1 VTTPGIPSEF
11 ALSTTCF
18 GTRLASIQDQIF
30 AAVGMG
36 FRRIELG
43 LTAAPPLMEGLVE
56 SQRETGVS
64 IPSLIAGCRDSLN
77 GSMVVDH
84 LGSLELEVR
93 ERALIAVRR
102 HVRLARSWGCH
113 TIVVRGSKIEDE
125 AFVVEARELEERCV
139 ERGENGNHSR
149 LRDDVQ
155 SFVSRVAIGGH
166 RQVQEFCRSLHT
178 LMQQEPGITFALE
191 PGREI
196 DDLFGFDVMGWV
208 IDDLGGRG
216 LAYWHDVG
224 HIHMRETLGLPP
236 QGQWLDAYGSHMLGI
251 HLQDAAEQ
259 ETEMPVGRGGVDF
272 ALLREYVPP
281 GAERVVEI
289 GPRHGR
295 AEILNSV
302 RALVDLGF

>member
-1 VTTPGIPSEF
+1 MTTPGIPSEF

-18 GTRLASIQDQIF
+18 GTRLTSIQDQIF

-43 LTAAPPLMEGLVE
+43 LTKKPAAMDGLVE
-56 SQRETGVS
+56 SQRETGME
-64 IPSLIAGCRDSLN
+64 IPSLIAGCRDPHN

-84 LGSLELEVR
+84 LGSLEPEIR
-93 ERALIAVRR
+93 ERALVSVLR
-102 HVRLARSWGCH
+102 HVRLAKTWGCR
-113 TIVVRGSKIEDE
+113 TIVVRGSRIED
-125 AFVVEARELEERCV
+125 AVLAAKARELEVRCI
-139 ERGENGNHSR
+139 EEKKNGNRES
-149 LRDDVQ
+149 LSDDVQ
-155 SFVSRVAIGGH
+155 AFVSRVAIGSH
-166 RQVQEFCRSLHT
+166 RQVQEFCRSLHSI
-178 LMQQEPGITFALE
+178 MQEEPDVTFALE
-191 PGREI
+191 PGRAI

-208 IDDLGGRG
+208 LDDLGSRG

-236 QGQWLDAYGSHMLGI
+236 QGKWLDAYGSHMVGI

-259 ETEMPVGRGGVDF
+259 ETEMPIGRGSVDF
-272 ALLREYVPP
+272 KLLAEYVPG

-302 RALVDLGF
+302 RALVDLGL